1 MFTILQSDDLVVPSE
16 NSVFEVLT
24 AWSNDDRKVRTKY
37 VDGFR
42 ELVHFPFL
50 KLETVDRLE
59 RTRGSLWQ
67 NSTLLDET

>member
-1 MFTILQSDDLVVPSE
+1 M
-16 NSVFEVLT
+16 FEVLT
-24 AWSNDDRKVRTKY
+24 AWFNDDRKVRAKY
-37 VDGFR
+37 VDDFR